1 MERGLLHEHERFANP
16 GLMRLNENMSSAE
29 YGVSGVTSS
38 NLKRSIKANH
48 RWVMKEYK
56 LLSWPDLPAEFRR
69 TGFRRLLSELSQRH
83 MSEAMLM
90 KRDGLKPADVRALLA
105 YLDQLGLLETR
116 QAAPAAGWRPALTGW
131 LRRLT
136 A

>member
-1 MERGLLHEHERFANP
+1 
-16 GLMRLNENMSSAE
+16 
-29 YGVSGVTSS
+29 
-38 NLKRSIKANH
+38 
-48 RWVMKEYK
+48 MKEYK

-83 MSEAMLM
+83 ISESLLM
-90 KRDGLKPADVRALLA
+90 KRDGIKPAEVRALLQFLA
-105 YLDQLGLLETR
+105 KLDLLDVRE
-116 QAAPAAGWRPALTGW
+116 AAPTGKWRPALTGW